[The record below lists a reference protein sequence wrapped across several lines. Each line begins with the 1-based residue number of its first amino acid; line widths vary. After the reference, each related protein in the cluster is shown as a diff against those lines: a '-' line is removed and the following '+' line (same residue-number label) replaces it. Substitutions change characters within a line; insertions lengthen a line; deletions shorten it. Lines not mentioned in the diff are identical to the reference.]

1 MMIRQNDTHWS
12 LVDEMRVA
20 RDNLVI
26 HNLVTLQHIFGNPIS
41 VFMLHICVM
50 ILIIRPIRLIY
61 NKFSNFIDAPISS
74 RFYRSEKH
82 CDARLQFGLDSFV
95 YIIYAHLI

>member
-1 MMIRQNDTHWS
+1 MIRKSDTHWS

-41 VFMLHICVM
+41 VFFVTYLCYD
-50 ILIIRPIRLIY
+50 Y
-61 NKFSNFIDAPISS
+61 NNWTNQIN
-74 RFYRSEKH
+74 
-82 CDARLQFGLDSFV
+82 L
-95 YIIYAHLI
+95 